1 MRVRELECEQRCW
14 GTLLSEPSCVF
25 NLLTHF
31 QEARSRV
38 SPIFSPSVIPQ
49 QLQASLDHYGQTIP
63 CPPSPPPP
71 ISLLLLVLRS
81 SILSSVCLHPSA
93 LASFTNLLLSSCKKK
108 KKEEE
113 TLLMLPLR
121 IYFSRVLSKDNHNQG
136 SARDEIWG
144 ERTWDRGADRRYVC
158 EFVCLLWWVFG
169 LIVGVEGHAVICSL
183 SATSRLTH
191 RVVFHPLWPFCTE
204 SRGGSLFSLI
214 LWRCVFMCCIVCRTQ
229 SETLAVHVV
238 NCQERWS
245 LLLFGCARCF
255 F

>member
-1 MRVRELECEQRCW
+1 MCVRELECEQRCW

-31 QEARSRV
+31 QGARSRV

-63 CPPSPPPP
+63 CPPSPPPT

-93 LASFTNLLLSSCKKK
+93 LASFTNLLICPLVKKK
-108 KKEEE
+108 KKE

-121 IYFSRVLSKDNHNQG
+121 IYFSRVMSKDNHNQG
-136 SARDEIWG
+136 STRDEIWG
-144 ERTWDRGADRRYVC
+144 EKTWGRGADRRYL
-158 EFVCLLWWVFG
+158 FVCLLWRVFG

-191 RVVFHPLWPFCTE
+191 RVVFHPLSPFCTK
-204 SRGGSLFSLI
+204 SSGGF
-214 LWRCVFMCCIVCRTQ
+214 
-229 SETLAVHVV
+229 
-238 NCQERWS
+238 
-245 LLLFGCARCF
+245 
-255 F
+255 